1 MTFRSVLSDLGP
13 VLRSRAGLAALV
25 LALTPYAAS
34 ADNRVLDVT
43 IDVVLDQSRLVKLP
57 ERAAT
62 IIIGNPLIADAA
74 LQAGG
79 LMVLTGKGYG
89 STNLIALD
97 RKGNVLMEKDLI
109 VHGAERDTVVV
120 YRGAERN
127 TYSCAPDCQP
137 RVTLGD
143 GQEFFAQTLTQTTT
157 RNSQAISMTGQ
168 QR

>member
-1 MTFRSVLSDLGP
+1 MAFRSVVSDFGP
-13 VLRSRAGLAALV
+13 VLRSCAGLAV
-25 LALTPYAAS
+25 VALTLVPYAAS
-34 ADNRVLDVT
+34 ADNRLADHT
-43 IDVVLDQSRLVKLP
+43 IDVLLDQSRLVKVP

-62 IIIGNPLIADAA
+62 IIVGNPLIADAA

-97 RKGNVLMEKDLI
+97 RKGNVLLEKDLL

-120 YRGAERN
+120 YRGVERN
-127 TYSCAPDCQP
+127 TYSCAPECQP
-137 RVTLGD
+137 RITLGD

-157 RNSQAISMTGQ
+157 RNSQAISMTGS